1 MSDYLK
7 NKKINLGFI
16 GCGDIAHFHADVLKE
31 LDMNIIAVSGRKF
44 SPNIAPFSKKYGIR
58 NQYSDWQLM
67 VNNEDIDALWVMASW
82 DQMDQ
87 MLIPL
92 IETGLPLFLE
102 KPVALSSAKIFE
114 AIEVHKKSK
123 QFIQVGY
130 NRRFYPFMGEIK
142 SIIETGELLSV
153 LVEIPESIDLANL
166 ELTQNLWLINSS
178 HVIDLLIYLAGR
190 LTIKYKNNKSR
201 NNSKIISS
209 YNAIL
214 ETEKGLPVHLSAEWN
229 TANNFGITF
238 FVDNKSIV
246 LKPLEIAIICE
257 GFNIINPT
265 KKNPL
270 RQYQPKKIEKYFCDE
285 KFKPGF
291 YEQAEYFHKQLKTKI
306 FENKHS
312 DLKGCLVTT
321 KLIEDLTETNN
332 A

>member
-7 NKKINLGFI
+7 NKKMNLGFI
-16 GCGDIAHFHADVLKE
+16 GCGHIAHFHADVLNE
-31 LDMNIIAVSGRKF
+31 LDVNIIAVSAREN
-44 SPNIAPFSKKYGIR
+44 SPNMASFSKKYGIR
-58 NQYSDWQLM
+58 SQYSDWQLM
-67 VNNEDIDALWVMASW
+67 VKNEDLDALWVMASW
-82 DQMDQ
+82 DQVDEL
-87 MLIPL
+87 LIPL

-102 KPVALSSAKIFE
+102 KPVALSSEKIQE
-114 AIEVHKKSK
+114 AIEVHQKSK

-130 NRRFYPFMGEIK
+130 NRRFYPFMDEIK
-142 SIIETGELLSV
+142 SIIETGELRSV
-153 LVEIPESIDLANL
+153 LIEIPESIDLANV

-238 FVDNKSIV
+238 FVDDKSIV
-246 LKPLEIAIICE
+246 LKPLEITRIYE
-257 GFNIINPT
+257 GFNIIDPT
-265 KKNPL
+265 KTNPL
-270 RQYQPKKIEKYFCDE
+270 RQYKPKKIEEYFCDG

-291 YEQAEYFHKQLKTKI
+291 YEQAEYFFKQLNSNNFKSI
-306 FENKHS
+306 HS
-312 DLKGCLVTT
+312 DLKGCLITT
-321 KLIEDLTETNN
+321 KLIENLTEITN